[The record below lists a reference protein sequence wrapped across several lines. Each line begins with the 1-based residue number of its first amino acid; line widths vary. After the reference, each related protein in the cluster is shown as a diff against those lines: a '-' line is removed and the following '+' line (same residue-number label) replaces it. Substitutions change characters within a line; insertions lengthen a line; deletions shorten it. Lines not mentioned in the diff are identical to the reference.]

1 MPPEYYNRLYN
12 NNSGFTMATK
22 DNHLGL
28 REQRH
33 AKVSKVSQSLESAFN
48 ILDNINSPIR
58 KEKEKITSS
67 LDDLKQEV
75 DEIKSRIK
83 NKHEIAE
90 RKRSGRR
97 NQYLEKVEFHK

>member
-1 MPPEYYNRLYN
+1 
-12 NNSGFTMATK
+12 MA
-22 DNHLGL
+22 
-28 REQRH
+28 
-33 AKVSKVSQSLESAFN
+33 S
-48 ILDNINSPIR
+48 R